1 MYKKELDTKLA
12 QKTQIRAIF
21 LYGADTFLIGH
32 YGEKIAKIALDRGC
46 EKNSFYFGEFDFQNA
61 LNCFS
66 QGSLFG
72 DEALVWIKVEKK
84 IPKKQLD
91 TLLETLLKN
100 GSGVLILEFYQAEN
114 KTNAEYMADAKA
126 MVGSFGGSLAKQ
138 GVFEVRFFAPNFYE
152 AMPILQEYAR
162 ELQIKIPDFLLHK
175 IFEQQNLDLGL
186 SISEL
191 RKYGIFTQE
200 ITAEMVD
207 SLGYG
212 LGSVEVDEILELL
225 LLKKPYFAK
234 LSQFLEQG
242 FDENQ
247 LVRAVQKYFFTLFLL
262 TSHIR
267 LKGDSNLADALGY
280 NPPKAILERKKSF
293 ATAIREAQYE
303 SIFLILNTWREELFK
318 GMNRGNGFLSALIK
332 IQVILR

>member
-12 QKTQIRAIF
+12 KNIPIRAIF
-21 LYGADTFLIGH
+21 LYGADAFLIGY

-46 EKNSFYFGEFDFQNA
+46 EKNSFHFNAFDFQNA
-61 LNCFS
+61 LNCFL

-72 DEALVWIKVEKK
+72 NEALVWIKVDKK

-91 TLLETLLKN
+91 SLVEALLKN
-100 GSGVLILEFYQAEN
+100 GNGTLILEFYQAEN
-114 KTNAEYMADAKA
+114 KTSVEYMADART
-126 MVGSFGGSLAKQ
+126 MVGSFGASLAKH
-138 GVFEVRFFAPNFYE
+138 GVFEVRFFVPNLYE

-186 SISEL
+186 SIAEL
-191 RKYGIFTQE
+191 RKYGIFEQE
-200 ITAEMVD
+200 ITAEMIE

-225 LLKKPYFAK
+225 LLKKPYFMK
-234 LSQFLEQG
+234 LSQFIEQG

-267 LKGDSNLADALGY
+267 LKGDSNLSEALGY
-280 NPPKAILERKKSF
+280 NPPKAILDRKKAF
-293 ATAIREAQYE
+293 ATTIKETQYE
-303 SIFLILNTWREELFK
+303 SIFFVLNTWREELFK
-318 GMNRGNGFLSALIK
+318 GINRGNGFLSALIK
-332 IQVILR
+332 IQAILR